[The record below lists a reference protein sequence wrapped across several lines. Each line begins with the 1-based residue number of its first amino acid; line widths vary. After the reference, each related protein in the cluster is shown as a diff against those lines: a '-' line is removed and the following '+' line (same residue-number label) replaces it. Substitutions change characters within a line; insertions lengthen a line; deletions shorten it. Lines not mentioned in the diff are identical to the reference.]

1 MFLNN
6 YALMMMMELGT
17 YPDKL
22 AQTIVY
28 FSNLPAST

>member
-6 YALMMMMELGT
+6 YALTMMMELGT

-22 AQTIVY
+22 AATIMY
-28 FSNLPAST
+28 FSNFPAST